1 MRFNPVASLRGKIA
15 ILIFVIIGCG
25 FVLNL
30 AFAIHTL
37 RAEKIN
43 DLRKVL
49 SHAMEE
55 TRDEYL
61 PSNPDD
67 KLDLSYLYEVPHNI
81 SILGDSEV
89 DSLKIS
95 ISKAPHV
102 PLDNE
107 IAEYIRLDN
116 GNYLNFV
123 SLDAKINASLIK
135 YSEKLLLKYVVFL
148 VVMLIVSILV
158 LRKLMAPLK
167 DIAAKCRDYKDGG
180 AFLSGAESYP
190 SEINSASNAFNALVG
205 RLEGYRKKEK
215 ELFREAAHELKTPLA
230 IMRARL
236 DVYEGDETYQKG
248 KFVAEFSS
256 DLERL
261 SSELKNVL
269 FFETSDFEDNEE
281 FNMCSLILETVGRID
296 VLASGRNINIEPKCE
311 TMFVDTK
318 KKMFRKLFAALLEN
332 AVTYA
337 KEGSKIEI
345 TLNQS
350 ERTLGIK
357 NQKGGEKY
365 MFSSKIG
372 ERILKRVSSELGF
385 LYEISDADG
394 YYEVNLRF

>member
-1 MRFNPVASLRGKIA
+1 
-15 ILIFVIIGCG
+15 
-25 FVLNL
+25 
-30 AFAIHTL
+30 
-37 RAEKIN
+37 
-43 DLRKVL
+43 
-49 SHAMEE
+49 
-55 TRDEYL
+55 
-61 PSNPDD
+61 
-67 KLDLSYLYEVPHNI
+67 
-81 SILGDSEV
+81 
-89 DSLKIS
+89 
-95 ISKAPHV
+95 
-102 PLDNE
+102 
-107 IAEYIRLDN
+107 
-116 GNYLNFV
+116 
-123 SLDAKINASLIK
+123 
-135 YSEKLLLKYVVFL
+135 
-148 VVMLIVSILV
+148 
-158 LRKLMAPLK
+158 
-167 DIAAKCRDYKDGG
+167 
-180 AFLSGAESYP
+180 
-190 SEINSASNAFNALVG
+190 
-205 RLEGYRKKEK
+205 
-215 ELFREAAHELKTPLA
+215 
-230 IMRARL
+230 MRARL
-236 DVYEGDETYQKG
+236 DVYEGDEAYQKS